1 MPMFRKTGCAALV
14 ACCMALGTTGA
25 HAALVN
31 FTLTGTTDEWTIAP
45 NVFGVGVGDTV
56 TVTGTFDDSVLSG
69 GTGTVSFDQSTGNT
83 LAISFPN
90 VSFTEQSDSNYT
102 LSNSRP
108 NLTFNGGAFT
118 GFNFS
123 AEFDSGDELY
133 PHAFDSQNLFFFGW
147 EYGYDLTVSG
157 VWGDFSMTPV
167 PVPAA
172 VWLLGS
178 GLIGLAGVAKRKRTT

>member
-45 NVFGVGVGDTV
+45 NVFGVGVGDTI

-108 NLTFNGGAFT
+108 NLTLDSGVLT
-118 GFNFS
+118 GFNFD
-123 AEFDSGDELY
+123 AEFGGVDG
-133 PHAFDSQNLFFFGW
+133 HAFNSQDLFFFGW

-178 GLIGLAGVAKRKRTT
+178 GLIGLAGIAKRKRTT